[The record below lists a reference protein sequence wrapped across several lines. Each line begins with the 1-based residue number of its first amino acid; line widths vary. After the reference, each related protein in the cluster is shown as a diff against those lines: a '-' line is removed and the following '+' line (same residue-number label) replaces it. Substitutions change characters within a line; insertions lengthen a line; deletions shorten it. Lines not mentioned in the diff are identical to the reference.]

1 MVMYIIITLIGN
13 TWLCFS
19 YVIASSHH
27 MWQKFSWP
35 STFVVEFP
43 SQNFKNY
50 YHKFANLLQLLIVGN
65 TVFYRLIDA
74 PQIVTTPR

>member
-1 MVMYIIITLIGN
+1 MVMYIIITLTGN
-13 TWLCFS
+13 TWLCCS

-65 TVFYRLIDA
+65 TDA